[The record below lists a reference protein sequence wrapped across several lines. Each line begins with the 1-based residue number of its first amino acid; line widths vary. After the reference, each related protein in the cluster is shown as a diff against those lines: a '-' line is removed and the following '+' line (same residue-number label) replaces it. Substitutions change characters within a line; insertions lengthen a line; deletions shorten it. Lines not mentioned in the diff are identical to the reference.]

1 VDAGREPA
9 AFIRDL
15 EMHSRELLVVGTLD
29 GAVPAELAV
38 TPERDARLGEQAA
51 RVPRAR
57 LVRLLDLLA
66 AALEAL
72 KAGADG
78 RTQLE
83 LALVKAAS
91 PAVDSSPQGLMARIE
106 QLESALA
113 GGARPA
119 AAAAPAAPPPQAART
134 AAAGPEAVA
143 APATGAA
150 AAVALAPRPEPEAE
164 PEPEPELQPV
174 AAAAPRGDIALELE
188 TLISQWPAVLDTIR
202 TRNALLAAVVEDA
215 RPVALA
221 DGRLTLAF
229 PGDASFLRKKAEE
242 AANREAVAAALRTAT
257 GHALALSYELRD
269 ADPEHA
275 APSSEQEWIAR
286 LVAEF
291 GAEELDS
298 ESPT

>member
-1 VDAGREPA
+1 VASGREPA

-15 EMHSRELLVVGTLD
+15 EIHSRELLVVGTLD

-38 TPERDARLGEQAA
+38 TPERDARLAEQAA

-83 LALVKAAS
+83 LALVKAAA
-91 PAVDSSPQGLMARIE
+91 PAVDSSPQALMARIE

-113 GGARPA
+113 GGAQP
-119 AAAAPAAPPPQAART
+119 AAAAPAAPAPPSQAART
-134 AAAGPEAVA
+134 GAASSESVPT
-143 APATGAA
+143 PATGAA
-150 AAVALAPRPEPEAE
+150 AAFALAPRPEPEVEPEPQPE
-164 PEPEPELQPV
+164 PEPEPQPV
-174 AAAAPRGDIALELE
+174 AAAALELE
-188 TLISQWPAVLDTIR
+188 TLVAQWPVVLDTIR

-242 AANREAVAAALRTAT
+242 AANREAVSAALRTAT

>member
-1 VDAGREPA
+1 
-9 AFIRDL
+9 
-15 EMHSRELLVVGTLD
+15 
-29 GAVPAELAV
+29 
-38 TPERDARLGEQAA
+38 
-51 RVPRAR
+51 
-57 LVRLLDLLA
+57 VRLLDLIA

-83 LALVKAAS
+83 LALVKAAA
-91 PAVDSSPQGLMARIE
+91 PAVDSSPQALMARIE

-113 GGARPA
+113 GGAQP
-119 AAAAPAAPPPQAART
+119 AAAAPAAPAPPSQAART
-134 AAAGPEAVA
+134 GAASSESVPT
-143 APATGAA
+143 PATGAA
-150 AAVALAPRPEPEAE
+150 AAFALAPRPEPEVEPEPQPE
-164 PEPEPELQPV
+164 PEPEPQPV
-174 AAAAPRGDIALELE
+174 AAAALELE
-188 TLISQWPAVLDTIR
+188 TLVAQWPVVLDTIR

-242 AANREAVAAALRTAT
+242 AANREAVSAALRTAT